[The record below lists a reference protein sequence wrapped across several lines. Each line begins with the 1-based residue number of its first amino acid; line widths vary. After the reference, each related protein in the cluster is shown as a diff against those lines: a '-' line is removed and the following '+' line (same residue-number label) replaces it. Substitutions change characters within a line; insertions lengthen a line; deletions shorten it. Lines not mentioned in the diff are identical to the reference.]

1 MSESKKLIKPAPY
14 DHRRTM
20 RLNALRV
27 KYVEA
32 RAGLKKC
39 KNREDV
45 TKVLDDCL
53 RIQEQIQEESFKI
66 YGAKGAV
73 SSI

>member
-20 RLNALRV
+20 RLNELRV
-27 KYVEA
+27 KYIET

-39 KNREDV
+39 QNRAEV
-45 TKVLDDCL
+45 TKILDACL
-53 RIQEQIQEESFKI
+53 RIQEQIQEESLKV
-66 YGAKGAV
+66 YGIKGA
-73 SSI
+73 IG